1 MSAMKSAVF
10 LLLFALFL
18 VLSNTQASAFDFSE
32 NVASHFFW
40 TKSYKAKHPKPVNNM
55 PKTMA
60 DYYRAANKAADN
72 AKNIPSP
79 RFPKD
84 AKIVD
89 LPDPSITLQKYN
101 NPPGHIDINLVTL
114 KKARKVNSIGVVSPD
129 FNKMVYTVVYYYPST
144 RTVGSELYLMNL
156 DTSKSIHQRVET
168 AHINQGKK
176 LLYRTGLDSLTLD
189 IFKTLTIVDWSVDG
203 KRLALKEKISFSPDG
218 LWKTNLLV
226 YDFETG
232 KLKNLSEV
240 REAIQYYWR
249 EKHDLYLR
257 DYRWDIYPLGWDALN
272 PERIIVLAYA
282 ATGEKPKFL
291 GTWSVDYKGD
301 RAMLVSLTDTNFQIS
316 QNGSCLKAAYD

>member
-60 DYYRAANKAADN
+60 DYYRAANKAADD

-129 FNKMVYTVVYYYPST
+129 FNKVVYTVVYYYPST

-189 IFKTLTIVDWSVDG
+189 IFKTLTIIDWSVDG

-232 KLKNLSEV
+232 KFKNLSEV

>member
-1 MSAMKSAVF
+1 M
-10 LLLFALFL
+10 L
-18 VLSNTQASAFDFSE
+18 
-32 NVASHFFW
+32 
-40 TKSYKAKHPKPVNNM
+40 
-55 PKTMA
+55 KTMA
-60 DYYRAANKAADN
+60 DYYRAANKAADD

-232 KLKNLSEV
+232 KLTTLSEV
-240 REAIQYYWR
+240 RESIQYYCS
-249 EKHDLYLR
+249 EEHDLYLR

>member
-60 DYYRAANKAADN
+60 DYYRAANKAADD

-316 QNGSCLKAAYD
+316 QNGSCLRAAYD

>member
-60 DYYRAANKAADN
+60 DYYRAANKAADD

-189 IFKTLTIVDWSVDG
+189 IFKTLTIIDWSVDG

-232 KLKNLSEV
+232 KIKNLSEV

-316 QNGSCLKAAYD
+316 QNGSCLKATYD

>member
-60 DYYRAANKAADN
+60 DYYRAANKAADD

-232 KLKNLSEV
+232 KFKNLSEV

>member
-60 DYYRAANKAADN
+60 DYYRAANKAADD

-232 KLKNLSEV
+232 KIKNLSEV

-316 QNGSCLKAAYD
+316 QNGSCLKATYD

>member
-60 DYYRAANKAADN
+60 DYYRAANKAADD

-272 PERIIVLAYA
+272 PERIIVQAYA